1 MAVTKNR
8 TREEAMAAVAAG
20 VTLLG
25 ENRVQEAKAKW
36 VEPPDSATLH
46 LIGHLQTN
54 KVKYAI
60 KIFNTIQ
67 SIDSEHLASAINQRV
82 HKPFSVMVEVNAGKD
97 PTKTGMFIEDV
108 LPFIASAHQ
117 WPNLR
122 IDGIL
127 ALLPRAED
135 SSSQESQRI
144 RRLMQEIVKLW
155 RMCRQEGFP
164 WAPLEELSMGM
175 TEDWEWAVEEG
186 TTMIRLGTALFG
198 PRPYP
203 QPKAT

>member
-1 MAVTKNR
+1 
-8 TREEAMAAVAAG
+8 MAAVAAG

-82 HKPFSVMVEVNAGKD
+82 HKPFLS
-97 PTKTGMFIEDV
+97 
-108 LPFIASAHQ
+108 
-117 WPNLR
+117 WW
-122 IDGIL
+122 
-127 ALLPRAED
+127 
-135 SSSQESQRI
+135 
-144 RRLMQEIVKLW
+144 KLT
-155 RMCRQEGFP
+155 Q
-164 WAPLEELSMGM
+164 AK
-175 TEDWEWAVEEG
+175 
-186 TTMIRLGTALFG
+186 I
-198 PRPYP
+198 P
-203 QPKAT
+203 QNGNVYRGCVTVYS

>member
-1 MAVTKNR
+1 
-8 TREEAMAAVAAG
+8 
-20 VTLLG
+20 
-25 ENRVQEAKAKW
+25 
-36 VEPPDSATLH
+36 
-46 LIGHLQTN
+46 
-54 KVKYAI
+54 
-60 KIFNTIQ
+60 
-67 SIDSEHLASAINQRV
+67 
-82 HKPFSVMVEVNAGKD
+82 
-97 PTKTGMFIEDV
+97 MFIEDV